1 VPTQAKRGM
10 KVMAI
15 KEKIKFKINE
25 GQVLDLIQLV
35 EYVEGAIVSRKLI
48 ENDAGSVTLFV

>member
-1 VPTQAKRGM
+1 
-10 KVMAI
+10 MAI